1 MKLKGDEKMTENQ
14 KETLQFYTKNDYL
27 LINGLLWGIDEN
39 TTNTYIQLI
48 NEDGRGVMKE
58 AIEQGY
64 DTRWNCSK
72 EEGERIFQIYQKR
85 FPIIDGDDVKKSIIE
100 IARNDITN
108 MMNSMTPLVTELVL
122 YRNIKTKYVEKLEQ
136 GMTLHHLGFSSCSL
150 SPHVAE
156 NATYGSSGCTLVEI
170 IAPIGTPAI
179 RVDLMPDI
187 QNEPDEVILAP
198 LDFLITKVDKV
209 NDRLYMTCNI
219 TKK

>member
-219 TKK
+219 TK

>member
-85 FPIIDGDDVKKSIIE
+85 LPIIDSDDVKKSIIE

-150 SPHVAE
+150 SLHVAE

-170 IAPIGTPAI
+170 IAPIGTSAI

-219 TKK
+219 TK

>member
-1 MKLKGDEKMTENQ
+1 
-14 KETLQFYTKNDYL
+14 
-27 LINGLLWGIDEN
+27 
-39 TTNTYIQLI
+39 
-48 NEDGRGVMKE
+48 
-58 AIEQGY
+58 
-64 DTRWNCSK
+64 
-72 EEGERIFQIYQKR
+72 
-85 FPIIDGDDVKKSIIE
+85 
-100 IARNDITN
+100 

-170 IAPIGTPAI
+170 IAPIGTSAI

-219 TKK
+219 TK

>member
-85 FPIIDGDDVKKSIIE
+85 FPIIDSDDVKKSIIE

-156 NATYGSSGCTLVEI
+156 NATYSSSGCTLVEI

-219 TKK
+219 TK

>member
-72 EEGERIFQIYQKR
+72 EEG
-85 FPIIDGDDVKKSIIE
+85 
-100 IARNDITN
+100 
-108 MMNSMTPLVTELVL
+108 
-122 YRNIKTKYVEKLEQ
+122 
-136 GMTLHHLGFSSCSL
+136 
-150 SPHVAE
+150 
-156 NATYGSSGCTLVEI
+156 
-170 IAPIGTPAI
+170 
-179 RVDLMPDI
+179 
-187 QNEPDEVILAP
+187 
-198 LDFLITKVDKV
+198 
-209 NDRLYMTCNI
+209 
-219 TKK
+219 

>member
-85 FPIIDGDDVKKSIIE
+85 FPIIDSDDVKKSIIE

-219 TKK
+219 TK

>member
-72 EEGERIFQIYQKR
+72 EEDERIFQIYQKR
-85 FPIIDGDDVKKSIIE
+85 FPIIDSDDVKKSIIE

-219 TKK
+219 TK

>member
-108 MMNSMTPLVTELVL
+108 VMNSMTPLVTELVL

-219 TKK
+219 TK

>member
-72 EEGERIFQIYQKR
+72 EEDERIIQIYQKR
-85 FPIIDGDDVKKSIIE
+85 FPIIDSDDVKKSIIE

-219 TKK
+219 TK

>member
-122 YRNIKTKYVEKLEQ
+122 YRNIKTKSVEKLEQ

-219 TKK
+219 TK

>member
-179 RVDLMPDI
+179 RVDLMPNI

-219 TKK
+219 TK